1 MEDVPGL
8 HMLLDAPIIDDQAD
22 AALVS
27 ETIAELARRVDS
39 PVRLVVLDKLNRVM
53 QGEENSAAAM
63 EALMRG
69 VERIRQRVGCAVTI
83 IQHTGRGD
91 KMRASDSSAFFA
103 ALDSEVTIKQIGTR
117 VVELESTKSKDSEP
131 FQPVPLKLDQ
141 VTIEGVNDHHGRVIT
156 SLVPRTMSLI
166 EEGAALGE
174 LTDDEA
180 SLLEIVEQS
189 GVAKPY
195 DSYMREAFCSLH
207 TEITPRQA
215 RRKYLG
221 AVDGLIKKGRL
232 YRDGKDHHGDAR
244 YKVR

>member
-1 MEDVPGL
+1 
-8 HMLLDAPIIDDQAD
+8 MLLDAPIIDDEKD
-22 AALVS
+22 ALLVA
-27 ETIAELARRVDS
+27 ETLAELSRRI
-39 PVRLVVLDKLNRVM
+39 PQPIRMVVLDTLNRVM
-53 QGEENSAAAM
+53 QGEENSATAM
-63 EALMRG
+63 AALMRG
-69 VERIRQRVGCAVTI
+69 VETIRQRVGCAVQI
-83 IQHTGRGD
+83 IHHTGHGD
-91 KMRASDSSAFFA
+91 KMRARGSSAFFA
-103 ALDSEVTIKQIGTR
+103 ALDSEVTIKQLGTR

-131 FQPVPLKLDQ
+131 FAPVRLKLDQ
-141 VTIEGVNDHHGRVIT
+141 VTIKGVNDHYWRDIT
-156 SLVPRTMSLI
+156 SLVPRAMSLI

-174 LTDDEA
+174 LTDDEV